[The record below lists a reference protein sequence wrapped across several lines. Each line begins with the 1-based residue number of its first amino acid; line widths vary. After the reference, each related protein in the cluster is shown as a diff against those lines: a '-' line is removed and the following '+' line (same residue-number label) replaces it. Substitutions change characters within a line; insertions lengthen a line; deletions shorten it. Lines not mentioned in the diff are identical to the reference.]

1 MELFFPS
8 HIPTFSSCLQL
19 NLCLA
24 SPCNLEVSLRVL
36 RWAQKTEWNLLNAAD
51 IRSGGDAPAG
61 STAGCQLMGL
71 DVWVRLQDCPDFD
84 NAWGQ
89 SERVMCAGDKW
100 RVSLPHGFGVTG
112 HSSVR
117 HHCWVKCL
125 QENTPDLWPNFSL
138 PRVTN
143 SKPESFYVFTIPFT
157 FFLSVRTLV
166 LKMSVIIS

>member
-89 SERVMCAGDKW
+89 SERPCVQET
-100 RVSLPHGFGVTG
+100 SGVC
-112 HSSVR
+112 
-117 HHCWVKCL
+117 HC
-125 QENTPDLWPNFSL
+125 
-138 PRVTN
+138 RMA
-143 SKPESFYVFTIPFT
+143 
-157 FFLSVRTLV
+157 LV
-166 LKMSVIIS
+166 LRGAQVWGTIVGSNVCRKTPLIYDPTFHYHGSQILNLSLFTLKKVFEH